1 MLPPLICLHATAIER
16 ARFVTWMKY
25 RKSIMIAAAAL
36 AVCSTASDAKF
47 HLFGASKSKPP
58 AKVQLGPQPAPYHWT
73 QGAAPKAHLDMVAQF
88 GKVGLKPGQYLW
100 TTSSLVRG
108 DTRIVVDLLT
118 QMAYVYRGD
127 QLLGA
132 STMSSA
138 KQGHITPYGF
148 WTILEKR
155 PFYRSKKYDNA
166 PMPWMER
173 IDNYGIAFHGG
184 VNPGYP
190 ASHGCM
196 RLPMKFAEKLYGVTR
211 VGTKVVI
218 EG

>member
-1 MLPPLICLHATAIER
+1 
-16 ARFVTWMKY
+16 MKY
-25 RKSIMIAAAAL
+25 RKLIAIAAALTA
-36 AVCSTASDAKF
+36 CSTASQAKF
-47 HLFGASKSKPP
+47 HLFASAKAKPR
-58 AKVQLGPQPAPYHWT
+58 VQALRGPQPAPYHWT
-73 QGAAPKAHLDMVAQF
+73 QGAAPKAHRDMVAEF
-88 GKVGLKPGQYLW
+88 GKVGLKPGEYLW
-100 TTSSLVRG
+100 ATSKPVQG

-118 QMAYVYRGD
+118 QMTYVYRGE

-132 STMSSA
+132 SSMSSA

-184 VNPGYP
+184 FNPGYP

-196 RLPMKFAEKLYGVTR
+196 RLPMQFAQKLYGVTK

>member
-1 MLPPLICLHATAIER
+1 
-16 ARFVTWMKY
+16 MKNWTVL
-25 RKSIMIAAAAL
+25 AL
-36 AVCSTASDAKF
+36 AAGALSLPAAGHAKGL
-47 HLFGASKSKPP
+47 HLFGSHSVKVKAATAAASDPH
-58 AKVQLGPQPAPYHWT
+58 AIHYHWT
-73 QGAAPKAHLDMVAQF
+73 LGNADRAHRDLVAEF
-88 GKVGLKPGQYLW
+88 KKVGLAPGEYVW
-100 TTSSLVRG
+100 SAKVPTHGETHV
-108 DTRIVVDLLT
+108 VVDLLT
-118 QMAYVYRGD
+118 QMTYVYRGD
-127 QLLGA
+127 RLIGA

-138 KQGHITPYGF
+138 KTGHITPYGN

-166 PMPWMER
+166 PMPFMER

-184 VNPGYP
+184 VNPGFP

-211 VGTKVVI
+211 IGTKVVI

>member
-1 MLPPLICLHATAIER
+1 MASMRKIAI
-16 ARFVTWMKY
+16 AVGAGALLAGTSM
-25 RKSIMIAAAAL
+25 AAD
-36 AVCSTASDAKF
+36 ASRL
-47 HLFGASKSKPP
+47 HLFGSHSPKPKP
-58 AKVQLGPQPAPYHWT
+58 EQAQGHAIHYHWT
-73 QGAAPKAHLDMVAQF
+73 SGNADRGHKDLVATF
-88 GKVGLKPGQYLW
+88 HKVGLAPGQYVWASRLPQ
-100 TTSSLVRG
+100 G
-108 DTRIVVDLLT
+108 ETRIAVDLVT
-118 QMAYVYRGD
+118 QMVYVYRGD
-127 QLLGA
+127 QLIGA
-132 STMSSA
+132 STMSAA
-138 KQGHITPYGF
+138 KTGHITPYGN

-196 RLPMKFAEKLYGVTR
+196 RLPMKFAEKLYGVTKI
-211 VGTKVVI
+211 GTKVVI

>member
-1 MLPPLICLHATAIER
+1 M
-16 ARFVTWMKY
+16 
-25 RKSIMIAAAAL
+25 RKLVIAAAAAAVL
-36 AVCSTASDAKF
+36 AAISNSASAKKL
-47 HLFGASKSKPP
+47 HLFGHSRPVPAAKSQ
-58 AKVQLGPQPAPYHWT
+58 AGPQPIHYHWT
-73 QGAAPKAHLDMVAQF
+73 LGNADRAHKDLVATF
-88 GKVGLKPGQYLW
+88 HKVGLAPGQYVW
-100 TTSSLVRG
+100 ASKVADG
-108 DTRIVVDLLT
+108 ETRIVVDLLT

-127 QLLGA
+127 QLVGA
-132 STMSSA
+132 STMSAA
-138 KQGHITPYGF
+138 KTGHVTPYGN

-155 PFYRSKKYDNA
+155 PFYRSRKYDNA

-196 RLPMKFAEKLYGVTR
+196 RLPMKFAEKLYGVTKI
-211 VGTKVVI
+211 GTKVVI

>member
-1 MLPPLICLHATAIER
+1 
-16 ARFVTWMKY
+16 MKY
-25 RKSIMIAAAAL
+25 RAIIAAAAAAL
-36 AVCSTASDAKF
+36 TVTPAPAGARF
-47 HLFGASKSKPP
+47 HLFGKSNPP
-58 AKVQLGPQPAPYHWT
+58 KAPVVARKNAGPQPAPYHWT
-73 QGAAPKAHLDMVAQF
+73 QGAAPKAHWDMVTQF
-88 GKVGLKPGQYLW
+88 KKVGLKPGEYVW
-100 TTSSLVRG
+100 SATAPPVGEPR
-108 DTRIVVDLLT
+108 VVADLLT
-118 QMAYVYRGD
+118 QMVYVYRGD
-127 QLLGA
+127 KLVGA

-138 KQGHITPYGF
+138 KTGHITPYGF

-166 PMPWMER
+166 PMPFMER
-173 IDNYGIAFHGG
+173 IDDYGIAFHGG

-211 VGTKVVI
+211 IGTKVVI

>member
-1 MLPPLICLHATAIER
+1 MVDGRATFQR
-16 ARFVTWMKY
+16 ALSVASMRNTFTA
-25 RKSIMIAAAAL
+25 IAAAVL
-36 AVCSTASDAKF
+36 AVCSPAAEAKGFHVFGGHRQPASRAA
-47 HLFGASKSKPP
+47 ASTHP
-58 AKVQLGPQPAPYHWT
+58 VTPQPAPYHWT
-73 QGAAPKAHLDMVAQF
+73 QGAAPKAHRDMVAAF
-88 GKVGLKPGQYLW
+88 NRVGLKPGEYVW
-100 TTSSLVRG
+100 ASSVPEG
-108 DTRIVVDLLT
+108 NTRIVVDLLT
-118 QMAYVYRGD
+118 QMTYVYRGD
-127 QLLGA
+127 KLLGA

-138 KQGHITPYGF
+138 KTGHITPYGF
-148 WTILEKR
+148 WTILDKR

-196 RLPMKFAEKLYGVTR
+196 RLPMKFAEKLYGVTKI
-211 VGTKVVI
+211 GTKVVI

>member
-1 MLPPLICLHATAIER
+1 MRYRTIIATA
-16 ARFVTWMKY
+16 AVL
-25 RKSIMIAAAAL
+25 AA
-36 AVCSTASDAKF
+36 CSTASDAKI
-47 HLFGASKSKPP
+47 HLFGTSAPKTHRQSGV
-58 AKVQLGPQPAPYHWT
+58 ALGPQPPPYRWT
-73 QGAAPKAHLDMVAQF
+73 QGAAPQAHRDLVSEF
-88 GKVGLKPGQYLW
+88 HRVGLKPGEYVW
-100 TTSSLVRG
+100 AAAAPADG
-108 DTRIVVDLLT
+108 DPRVVVDLLT
-118 QMAYVYRGD
+118 QMTYVYRGD
-127 QLLGA
+127 RLIGA

-138 KQGHITPYGF
+138 KTGHITPYGY
-148 WTILEKR
+148 WSILEKH

-196 RLPMKFAEKLYGVTR
+196 RLPMKFAEKLYGVTKI
-211 VGTKVVI
+211 GTKVVI

>member
-1 MLPPLICLHATAIER
+1 MLAVAAGAI
-16 ARFVTWMKY
+16 AL
-25 RKSIMIAAAAL
+25 AAAA
-36 AVCSTASDAKF
+36 DAEGL
-47 HLFGASKSKPP
+47 HLFGRHSAKAKPAAAP
-58 AKVQLGPQPAPYHWT
+58 AEDPHAIHYHWT
-73 QGAAPKAHLDMVAQF
+73 LGNADRAHRDLVAEF
-88 GKVGLKPGQYLW
+88 KKVGLGPGQYVWASKLPD
-100 TTSSLVRG
+100 G
-108 DTRIVVDLLT
+108 QTRVVVDLIT
-118 QMAYVYRGD
+118 QMTYVYRGD
-127 QLLGA
+127 QLVGA

-138 KQGHITPYGF
+138 KTGHITPYGN

-196 RLPMKFAEKLYGVTR
+196 RLPLKFAEKLYGVTKI
-211 VGTKVVI
+211 GTKVVI

>member
-1 MLPPLICLHATAIER
+1 MRSLTLCVFL
-16 ARFVTWMKY
+16 
-25 RKSIMIAAAAL
+25 AAASN
-36 AVCSTASDAKF
+36 VSTAKPLR
-47 HLFGASKSKPP
+47 LFGSHRQPQAATRAVKPEP
-58 AKVQLGPQPAPYHWT
+58 VPYHWT
-73 QGAAPKAHLDMVAQF
+73 QGAAPKAHWDMVAEF
-88 GKVGLKPGQYLW
+88 KKVGLKPGEYVW
-100 TTSSLVRG
+100 AASAPTDG
-108 DTRIVVDLLT
+108 DTHIVVDLLT
-118 QMAYVYRGD
+118 QMTYVYRGD
-127 QLLGA
+127 KLLGA

-138 KQGHITPYGF
+138 KTGHVTPYGF

-166 PMPWMER
+166 PMPFMQR

-184 VNPGYP
+184 VNPGFP

-196 RLPMKFAEKLYGVTR
+196 RLPLKFAEKLYGVTK

>member
-1 MLPPLICLHATAIER
+1 MEYRAIL
-16 ARFVTWMKY
+16 A
-25 RKSIMIAAAAL
+25 IAAATL
-36 AVCSTASDAKF
+36 AVTSAPSDAGKL
-47 HLFGASKSKPP
+47 HLFGSHPRTAAKPHQDTETP
-58 AKVQLGPQPAPYHWT
+58 KAQPVHYNWSE
-73 QGAAPKAHLDMVAQF
+73 GAAPKAHRDLVSTF
-88 GKVGLKPGQYLW
+88 NKVGLGPGQYVWASKLPD
-100 TTSSLVRG
+100 G
-108 DTRIVVDLLT
+108 DTRVVVDLVT
-118 QMAYVYRGD
+118 QMTYVYRGD
-127 QLLGA
+127 QLVGA

-138 KQGHITPYGF
+138 KTGHITPYGN

-166 PMPWMER
+166 PMLWMER

-196 RLPMKFAEKLYGVTR
+196 RLPMKFAEKLYGVTK

>member
-1 MLPPLICLHATAIER
+1 ML
-16 ARFVTWMKY
+16 
-25 RKSIMIAAAAL
+25 AL
-36 AVCSTASDAKF
+36 CSTGSNAKI
-47 HLFGASKSKPP
+47 HLFGRERGKTRIAAPP
-58 AKVQLGPQPAPYHWT
+58 KAESVPYHWT
-73 QGAAPKAHLDMVAQF
+73 QGAALKAHWDMVSRF
-88 GKVGLKPGQYLW
+88 GKVGLSPGQYVW
-100 TTSSLVRG
+100 AATAPSEG
-108 DTRIVVDLLT
+108 ETRVVVDLLT
-118 QMAYVYRGD
+118 QMTYVYRGN
-127 QLLGA
+127 QLIGA

-138 KQGHITPYGF
+138 KTGHITPYGY
-148 WTILEKR
+148 WSILEKR

-196 RLPMKFAEKLYGVTR
+196 RLPLKFAQKLYGVTKI
-211 VGTKVVI
+211 GTKVVI